1 MPRSIEE
8 IKADIAKVQAE
19 IAQRKTYSQPQTR
32 VGWATYM
39 IDNDRGMLDKYAD
52 AERAYNNML
61 MQQEHAKAMQ
71 QEQLKQ
77 AKELAA
83 LQRQEQS
90 AINLNTAR
98 DTLAKL
104 QLMKEN
110 LAAQGHDTREVDLQI
125 AALRRDNP
133 ALTTEVITEEY
144 DPTKTVEYVLADV
157 DDIDTNNT
165 QDEINA
171 ARERVAKYRTPEAI
185 KVLNKLDKTLAA
197 RIKKEEG
204 QEKYNDELQ
213 AWQNGAATSAYL
225 YNLGLETQFAGDKER
240 LVNKKT
246 DKVVAER
253 PRTSKPPRK
262 PAKPTNKSWE
272 L

>member
-8 IKADIAKVQAE
+8 IKADIANVQAE
-19 IAQRKTYSQPQTR
+19 IAQRKAYEQPRTR
-32 VGWATYM
+32 VGWASYI

-71 QEQLKQ
+71 QEQIDN

-83 LQRQEQS
+83 LQRQEQRE
-90 AINLNTAR
+90 INLNTAR

-133 ALTTEVITEEY
+133 ALTSEVITEEF

-157 DDIDTNNT
+157 DDIDANNT
-165 QDEINA
+165 QDEINV
-171 ARERVAKYRTPEAI
+171 ARERVAKFRTPEAI
-185 KVLNKLDKTLAA
+185 KVLNKLDKTLAT
-197 RIKKEEG
+197 RIKKEQSKEVYDN
-204 QEKYNDELQ
+204 EVKSWQ
-213 AWQNGAATSAYL
+213 AGAATSKYL
-225 YNLGLETQFAGDKER
+225 YNLGYTTELANGIER
-240 LVNKKT
+240 LVNKSGKII
-246 DKVVAER
+246 AER
-253 PRTSKPPRK
+253 PKKSSVRRPNN
-262 PAKPTNKSWE
+262 TNWN